1 MERPIL
7 NNKDEYPDDTVLL
20 RYLAE
25 TKDVWDA
32 FLEFIRKD
40 HPSIAGEWRY
50 YNDGKSWLFKVT
62 KKAQTICWVSVR
74 DGFFKATFYFGDKA
88 EELILSSLLDKTYK
102 DQFRDG
108 KKYGKIRGIT
118 VEVKK
123 ASDLEAVR
131 QLMAI
136 KEKIK

>member
-7 NNKDEYPDDTVLL
+7 NNKDEYPDDIVLL
-20 RYLAE
+20 RYLTE

-32 FLEFIRKD
+32 FIEFIRKD
-40 HPSIAGEWRY
+40 HPSFAGEWRY

-62 KKAQTICWVSVR
+62 QKAKTICWVSVWN
-74 DGFFKATFYFGDKA
+74 GFFKATFYFSDKA
-88 EELILSSLLDKTYK
+88 TELIANSLLDKTYK
-102 DQFRDG
+102 EQFCDG
-108 KKYGKIRGIT
+108 KKYGKIRGVT

-123 ASDLEAVR
+123 TTDLEAVR